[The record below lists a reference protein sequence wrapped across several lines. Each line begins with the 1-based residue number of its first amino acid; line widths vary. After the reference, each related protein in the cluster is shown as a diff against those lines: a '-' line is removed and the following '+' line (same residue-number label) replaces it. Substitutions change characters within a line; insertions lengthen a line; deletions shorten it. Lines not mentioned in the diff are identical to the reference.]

1 MKPTPAMKPTQRN
14 RQQGMAVIAAL
25 LVVAAAAIIATT
37 MLDGQTTYTRILQ
50 SEKARVQAHWLL
62 MGGMDWARLILQ
74 ADGKRSPATRP
85 DQLWATPIVDLR
97 VDPDDRTDNQAGA
110 QANNPSDAALFSGRV
125 DDEQAKYNLW
135 NLARAGRVDP
145 RQLVV
150 LERLLQALDL
160 PPAAAPLIAR
170 RIALS
175 QALPEGADG
184 PDGADGEG
192 GGGGGRGGN
201 NGTGARHASAAGV
214 AGSQKSPGLQSL
226 DDLRGIA
233 RLDQQALDRLRCCVT
248 ILPARTA
255 VNVNTAPAEVL
266 HALIG
271 PLSLGHAM
279 ALVAD
284 RERGRYFNDEAD
296 FVNRLADPEIKLDDD
311 SVDIG
316 SQWFGVTGAVR
327 LGSATVAMRAL
338 LRRDESQ
345 STHVVW
351 IREAN

>member
-1 MKPTPAMKPTQRN
+1 MKRMQRA

-25 LVVAAAAIIATT
+25 LVVAAAAVIATT

-50 SEKARVQAHWLL
+50 SEKARTQAHWLL
-62 MGGMDWARLILQ
+62 MGGMDWARLTLHT
-74 ADGKRSPATRP
+74 DGKRSPTTRP

-97 VDPDDRTDNQAGA
+97 VSQDDQA
-110 QANNPSDAALFSGRV
+110 DAALFSGRI
-125 DDEQAKYNLW
+125 DDEQGKYNLW
-135 NLARAGRVDP
+135 NLARSGRVDP
-145 RQLVV
+145 RQVAV

-160 PPAAAPLIAR
+160 QASAAPLIAR

-175 QALPEGADG
+175 QALPGGADGTDG
-184 PDGADGEG
+184 PDGGNGTDD
-192 GGGGGRGGN
+192 RGGAGN
-201 NGTGARHASAAGV
+201 TSAAGV
-214 AGSQKSPGLQSL
+214 AGSQRSPGLQSV

-233 RLDQQALDRLRCCVT
+233 RLDQQAVDRLRCCVT

-255 VNVNTAPAEVL
+255 VNVNTAPPEVL

-296 FVNRLADPEIKLDDD
+296 FVNRLANPDIKLADD
-311 SVDIG
+311 SVETG
-316 SQWFGVTGAVR
+316 SQWFGVTGVVR

-345 STHVVW
+345 ATRVVW
-351 IREAN
+351 IREMN

>member
-1 MKPTPAMKPTQRN
+1 
-14 RQQGMAVIAAL
+14 MAVIAAL

-74 ADGKRSPATRP
+74 ADGRRSPATRP

-97 VDPDDRTDNQAGA
+97 VDADDQPGDQAANQA
-110 QANNPSDAALFSGRV
+110 DAALFSGRV

-145 RQLVV
+145 RQLAV

-184 PDGADGEG
+184 ADGADGG
-192 GGGGGRGGN
+192 GGGSDGN
-201 NGTGARHASAAGV
+201 RGTGGINGNGGTRRASTAGV

-226 DDLRGIA
+226 DDLLGVA
-233 RLDQQALDRLRCCVT
+233 RLDRQALDRLRCCVT

-296 FVNRLADPEIKLDDD
+296 FVNRLADPDIKLDDD

-338 LRRDESQ
+338 LRRDESL

>member
-1 MKPTPAMKPTQRN
+1 MNRMHRD

-25 LVVAAAAIIATT
+25 LVVAAAAVIATT

-50 SEKARVQAHWLL
+50 NEKARAQAHWLL
-62 MGGMDWARLILQ
+62 MGGMDWARLTLYT
-74 ADGKRSPATRP
+74 DGKRSPTTRP

-97 VDPDDRTDNQAGA
+97 ISQDDQA
-110 QANNPSDAALFSGRV
+110 DAALFSGRI
-125 DDEQAKYNLW
+125 DDEQGKYNLW
-135 NLARAGRVDP
+135 NLARSGRVDP
-145 RQLVV
+145 RQVAV

-160 PPAAAPLIAR
+160 QASAAPLIAR

-175 QALPEGADG
+175 QALPGGADKADSG
-184 PDGADGEG
+184 NATDDRSGAD
-192 GGGGGRGGN
+192 N
-201 NGTGARHASAAGV
+201 TSAAGV
-214 AGSQKSPGLQSL
+214 AGSQQSPGLQSL

-233 RLDQQALDRLRCCVT
+233 RLDQQAVDRLRCCVT

-255 VNVNTAPAEVL
+255 VNVNTAPPEVL

-296 FVNRLADPEIKLDDD
+296 FVNRLAIPEIQLADD
-311 SVDIG
+311 SVETG
-316 SQWFGVTGAVR
+316 SQWFGVTGVVR

-338 LRRDESQ
+338 LRRNESQ
-345 STHVVW
+345 ATRVVW
-351 IREAN
+351 IREMN

>member
-1 MKPTPAMKPTQRN
+1 MKRMQRG

-25 LVVAAAAIIATT
+25 LVVAAAAVIATT

-50 SEKARVQAHWLL
+50 SEKARAQAHWLL
-62 MGGMDWARLILQ
+62 MGAMDWARVTLYT
-74 ADGKRSPATRP
+74 DGRRSPTTRT

-97 VDPDDRTDNQAGA
+97 VSRDDQA
-110 QANNPSDAALFSGRV
+110 DAALFSGRI
-125 DDEQAKYNLW
+125 DDEQGKYNLW

-145 RQLVV
+145 RQVAV
-150 LERLLQALDL
+150 LERLFQALDL
-160 PPAAAPLIAR
+160 QASAAPLIAR

-175 QALPEGADG
+175 QALPGGAHGSDGPNSPDDETGTDRRNGADDTS
-184 PDGADGEG
+184 P
-192 GGGGGRGGN
+192 
-201 NGTGARHASAAGV
+201 AGV
-214 AGSQKSPGLQSL
+214 AGSQHSPGLQSL

-233 RLDQQALDRLRCCVT
+233 RLDQQAVDRLRCCVT
-248 ILPARTA
+248 ILPVRTA
-255 VNVNTAPAEVL
+255 VNVNTAPPEVL

-296 FVNRLADPEIKLDDD
+296 FVNRLAIPDIKLADG
-311 SVDIG
+311 SVETG
-316 SQWFGVTGAVR
+316 SQWFGVTGVVR

-338 LRRDESQ
+338 LRRNENQ
-345 STHVVW
+345 ATRVVW
-351 IREAN
+351 IREMN